1 MKDARTEMPADQV
14 SGPKR
19 KVWTGALFINACLT
33 LHAVLVYAFLFLPIL
48 VIVAYSF
55 NSGRLM
61 LVWQGFSL
69 APYWRAFSNAQMTES
84 VATSLK
90 VAGIAATIA
99 TVLGSLAG
107 LYLARHPGWGS
118 RLFVILI
125 SIVLVTPE
133 IVNAIALLPW
143 FVFLGVD
150 AGMSVFSQGLVRL
163 AIGHAILPTALVA
176 FIVKSRMSGLNAN
189 LEEAAAD
196 LYATSFQGFHQI
208 TIPVML
214 PAIVAGALL
223 ALALGIT
230 THGLRTTLLG
240 GLGGLIIMLVFYF
253 FGVLFARKR
262 AKRMRDN
269 GLDSDDEESLGQGD
283 VILVTILGF
292 LVGWPLIWFMIILS
306 TLLGGIISLFLIIG
320 MLINRRYNTDA
331 LMVFIPYGP
340 YFITGATL
348 IMYFP
353 GFLQALLPV

>member
-1 MKDARTEMPADQV
+1 MKDPHTKTPATQIA
-14 SGPKR
+14 GPRR
-19 KVWTGALFINACLT
+19 KTWTNALFVNACLT

-48 VIVAYSF
+48 AIVAYSF

-84 VATSLK
+84 VVTSLK
-90 VAGIAATIA
+90 VAGIAAAIA

-118 RLFVILI
+118 RLFAILI

-176 FIVKSRMSGLNAN
+176 FIVRSRMSGLNAN

-196 LYATSFQGFHQI
+196 LYATPFQGFRQI

-214 PAIVAGALL
+214 PAIVASALL
-223 ALALGIT
+223 AATTSLDNVIISSFVSVQGSSPWPVFVFGSLRSGMRPEIAALSTVMFVLMIVA
-230 THGLRTTLLG
+230 LL
-240 GLGGLIIMLVFYF
+240 IAMLVLRR
-253 FGVLFARKR
+253 GA
-262 AKRMRDN
+262 
-269 GLDSDDEESLGQGD
+269 ESGD
-283 VILVTILGF
+283 
-292 LVGWPLIWFMIILS
+292 
-306 TLLGGIISLFLIIG
+306 TLPPP
-320 MLINRRYNTDA
+320 NN
-331 LMVFIPYGP
+331 
-340 YFITGATL
+340 
-348 IMYFP
+348 
-353 GFLQALLPV
+353 

>member
-1 MKDARTEMPADQV
+1 MKFEWIIPLLIGWLAGWIVNYISDVLPYTRQLSKPV
-14 SGPKR
+14 
-19 KVWTGALFINACLT
+19 CLQCGS
-33 LHAVLVYAFLFLPIL
+33 P
-48 VIVAYSF
+48 
-55 NSGRLM
+55 
-61 LVWQGFSL
+61 FSL
-69 APYWRAFSNAQMTES
+69 SNYLFFKRCPNGHPRSIRVWFVQILIIALSVYSYFAPPLKIGYWAGVLLMTYF
-84 VATSLK
+84 
-90 VAGIAATIA
+90 GI
-99 TVLGSLAG
+99 V
-107 LYLARHPGWGS
+107 
-118 RLFVILI
+118 FVIDMEHKLI
-125 SIVLVTPE
+125 LHPTSI
-133 IVNAIALLPW
+133 
-143 FVFLGVD
+143 
-150 AGMSVFSQGLVRL
+150 
-163 AIGHAILPTALVA
+163 
-176 FIVKSRMSGLNAN
+176 
-189 LEEAAAD
+189 
-196 LYATSFQGFHQI
+196 
-208 TIPVML
+208 
-214 PAIVAGALL
+214 AGALL

-353 GFLQALLPV
+353 SFLQALLPV

>member
-69 APYWRAFSNAQMTES
+69 APYWRAFSNAQMTEL

-223 ALALGIT
+223 AATTSLDNVIISSFVSVQGSSPWPVFVFGSLRSGMRPEIAALSTVMFALMIVA
-230 THGLRTTLLG
+230 LL
-240 GLGGLIIMLVFYF
+240 IAMLVLRR
-253 FGVLFARKR
+253 GA
-262 AKRMRDN
+262 
-269 GLDSDDEESLGQGD
+269 ES
-283 VILVTILGF
+283 
-292 LVGWPLIWFMIILS
+292 
-306 TLLGGIISLFLIIG
+306 GGG
-320 MLINRRYNTDA
+320 RPPPNN
-331 LMVFIPYGP
+331 
-340 YFITGATL
+340 
-348 IMYFP
+348 
-353 GFLQALLPV
+353 